1 MKEISS
7 IEKYISHIMR
17 IKKKYEDLGLG
28 EYQWFFRGQ
37 KDSTWMI
44 LPNVFRD
51 GKLKSEYITI
61 QNAVRQNP
69 FEFKQLTEF
78 ETLTK
83 LQHYGLG
90 TRLLDVTLNPLVALY
105 FATEPAISYEKGGD
119 KRYKLIEKD
128 GVVFYQYSPWHS
140 LNELCVRIAMALPF
154 INFDSSTTIN
164 TLLKYMRENA
174 MISENEMVFLQQD
187 DFEQFVNYIQKNY
200 FVVSSYSNDRLI
212 RQSGAFVLPTAIKI
226 HKEPSISLGDQIIE
240 KSFIELNSEFVN
252 DVLVIPSKYKS
263 KIREQLDFFNINEAT
278 LFPELEH
285 QMTYVQGKQ
294 SRYDGSSPSFEPFV
308 QEKEDIVLQEYNKY
322 IPDIEKIVLD
332 IIPDV
337 EYDVRT
343 KIINDIKDKTSFIDW
358 KSKEQI
364 RSQVR
369 LGISRTLQEKLSA
382 RLSKEYA
389 EKILKLLLTPVGQ
402 YIMKTGD

>member
-7 IEKYISHIMR
+7 IEKYISHIMK
-17 IKKKYEDLGLG
+17 IKKKYEDMGLG

-37 KDSTWMI
+37 KDSTWTI

-51 GKLKSEYITI
+51 SKLKSEYITI

-154 INFDSSTTIN
+154 INFDASTTIN
-164 TLLKYMRENA
+164 SLMESMSENA
-174 MISENEMVFLQQD
+174 MISESEVAFLQQD
-187 DFEQFVNYIQKNY
+187 NFTYFVKYIQENY
-200 FVVSSYSNDRLI
+200 FIVSSYSNERLI

-226 HKEPSISLGDQIIE
+226 NKEQGVSFGNQVIE
-240 KSFIELNSEFVN
+240 KSFRALNSEFMN
-252 DVLVIPSKYKS
+252 EVLVIPSRYKS

-285 QMTYVQGKQ
+285 QMTYVQRKQ

-308 QEKEDIVLQEYNKY
+308 QEREDGVLQEYNEY
-322 IPDIEKIVLD
+322 TPDIEKIVLD
-332 IIPDV
+332 IIPEV
-337 EYDVRT
+337 EHNVVT
-343 KIINDIKDKTSFIDW
+343 KIVDDIRAKISFIDW

-364 RSQVR
+364 RSQIR
-369 LGISRTLQEKLSA
+369 LGIYRTLQEKLSA

-389 EKILKLLLTPVGQ
+389 EKILKLLLAPVGH
-402 YIMKTGD
+402 YIKKGD